1 MNQGNLDITFK
12 TMKEER
18 YNKIKDVA
26 DKRQG
31 DFTVILN
38 NVHDPHN
45 IGAVLRTCDS
55 VGIKE
60 IYVLNTDDTIDKN
73 NLVLGKKSAASA
85 RKWIDTFYYTDVEK
99 CIKDIREKYKL
110 IYGTHLDSDAV
121 SMYDLDMTQSIA
133 LVFGNE
139 HAGISDEVMKH
150 LDGNFIIPQVGMVQS
165 LNISVAVAVTLYEAY
180 RQRESKNFYRDN
192 PTMTTEEKTSLL
204 KDYIN
209 RHNEKYK
216 GRLMKER

>member
-1 MNQGNLDITFK
+1 
-12 TMKEER
+12 MKEER

-31 DFTVILN
+31 DLTVILN

-99 CIKDIREKYKL
+99 CIKDIRGKYKH
-110 IYGTHLDSDAV
+110 IFGTHLDSDAI

-180 RQRESKNFYRDN
+180 RQRAAKDLYLNNS
-192 PTMTTEEKTSLL
+192 TMTPQEKTALL
-204 KDYIN
+204 EDYIT
-209 RHNEKYK
+209 RHKEKYK
-216 GRLMKER
+216 GRLMQER

>member
-1 MNQGNLDITFK
+1 MEERRYSKIKSVAYRRQGNL
-12 TMKEER
+12 
-18 YNKIKDVA
+18 
-26 DKRQG
+26 
-31 DFTVILN
+31 TVLLN

-55 VGIKE
+55 IGIKE
-60 IYVLNTDDTIDKN
+60 IYVLNTDESIDKN

-85 RKWIDTFYYTDVEK
+85 RKWVDTFYYTNVEK
-99 CIKDIREKYKL
+99 CIADIREKYEF
-110 IYGTHLDSDAV
+110 IYGTHLDSQAV
-121 SMYDLDMTQSIA
+121 SLYDLDMKKSVA

-180 RQRESKNFYRDN
+180 RQRSGKGYYKDN
-192 PTMTTEEKTSLL
+192 PTMTLEDKNTLL
-204 KDYIN
+204 EDYIN
-209 RHNEKYK
+209 RHNERYK
-216 GRLMKER
+216 GRLMQDRRS